1 MLQNWKGHVRWTGPQ
16 IHKQLPDIN
25 VIAASMG
32 TSGTMTGLGTYFKGA
47 KPDVYRIAYVLQ
59 TLHEFSSDIN

>member
-1 MLQNWKGHVRWTGPQ
+1 MRWTAPQ

-32 TSGTMTGLGTYFKGA
+32 TSGTMTGLGTYFKDA
-47 KPDVYRIAYVLQ
+47 KADVFRIA
-59 TLHEFSSDIN
+59 